1 MSGSMFTNI
10 YNLVALFTA
19 LLDLCLSRECY
30 LPRQK
35 QLLLSWKQ
43 KLYSIWGPLPSPHQN
58 VSPKE
63 KAFNLKSP
71 HISPCSY
78 GPHAG
83 LQPGWAG
90 WNQQHNAEDNK
101 ERLTVPSPGDTFHQR
116 KDHPFL
122 MPRNSAPNIG
132 SSLMFSSPL
141 SYKKRYSFQDGVSCT
156 KEVKLNKIKFFV
168 LLGSESPSEFT
179 PPQLPTNIRAKS
191 SSHSNAK

>member
-1 MSGSMFTNI
+1 MG
-10 YNLVALFTA
+10 
-19 LLDLCLSRECY
+19 
-30 LPRQK
+30 
-35 QLLLSWKQ
+35 
-43 KLYSIWGPLPSPHQN
+43 HQN

-141 SYKKRYSFQDGVSCT
+141 SYKKRYSFQDGALSPRVSLHHRNSLPTLEPNLPATVMQNDQQHPRVSRQDSDTVSEVVDINNDQASTNCTT
-156 KEVKLNKIKFFV
+156 KEKTPTTILVTQV
-168 LLGSESPSEFT
+168 DSPSDTELNT
-179 PPQLPTNIRAKS
+179 RLESLCLAVTEQALE
-191 SSHSNAK
+191 